1 MKARARILVLLLL
14 ATVLPGSVAWA
25 YEGDHYVLTY
35 YIALHLG
42 YTRRQAYQVA
52 SAAYAIDWD
61 KDTGPMEATA
71 GDAILGATRDAYVF
85 TAHPQIA
92 LIWKNFHAF
101 ADLNEYKDPAKV
113 EATRSAQK
121 AALWNLAVKQRN
133 PGPLIHYTQ
142 DYFSHH
148 DYDNVRGHAV
158 AGHGPDFI
166 GSDVPKARKMVEAT
180 VEVLSRFMREV
191 LGGTPLPVDY
201 NRFWAALDQIAA
213 RNPPPLAANPTNFN
227 PYGGSG
233 TPAFTASYG
242 VVNALIVEDERA
254 GRLPTLPEGWGDAV
268 LPFKWYQFEYDPTA
282 QVSDPFY
289 AVETPR
295 VDLLKAEFET
305 QPIDAN
311 NFKFKLKLSY
321 KLTDFKAFKGGDG
334 LPWLS
339 PLPVYERHLL
349 SDAPTL
355 QRVFKEERGNGEF
368 SSEMELQRSRVE
380 LEKGVTW
387 TPVIFPSGF
396 DSLYKTVTLPVPPE
410 SKIAQDC
417 KALAALAKKLLD
429 AGEVLA
435 ADAVLEEAR
444 NKPCDNLGGS
454 VDAAFGPVK
463 KQLEDAKDKL
473 GTDAL
478 DAMKRCEYEEALEMA
493 LMLQK
498 IDPQSPWLVDNL
510 PTLQPQAEAQK
521 EARALLKEGQ
531 AAIQKK
537 DLDAAISSLERARN
551 VAALPQCMID
561 QIDKLL
567 TTLRDHKAFI
577 KKTGEVEAATAKC
590 DYREAER
597 LIKEI
602 QGLSP
607 RESYVSDWLNA
618 AEPRLKDLLDR
629 ERRAVL
635 LIRQAQATAAQA
647 NTESQTDPVDWTS
660 VQAKLDATF
669 RTLTDADAVA
679 PACLAERKD
688 MEAVRLL
695 LLEINARKTVT
706 IATSMVL
713 LIDAS
718 GSMGDN
724 NKIFQAKVAAKKAAA
739 NASKT
744 TEIAVLSFDGGCD
757 AGSVR
762 IVNGFSTD
770 PTAAMKAI
778 DGIQPGGGTPMY
790 IATGVA
796 TDYAQKYG
804 KGKSRAVVLMSDGG
818 DSCRDKQAAAAAGIR
833 SSNIPVSTIGFD
845 VGNNKQAQDDL
856 NGLSGM
862 TGGRSFSASAAD
874 PREIIRAFNMALLPN
889 LMKDVDL
896 KGGSGPSGAAVQGYY
911 MKAKSLVASQDLGG
925 AILQYQQANKLA
937 PDAPNTH
944 FNLSLLYEA
953 EDQLNPALTHA
964 NNYLR
969 LAPMAVDR
977 GDVELRVANIREEL
991 RKNPR
996 TQLDPNACR
1005 DVYVWA
1011 QGQQEAARKSGNV
1024 TRRQA
1029 VIELLIAAQ
1038 KGDCEAARRLQTAY
1052 REKYP

>member
-1 MKARARILVLLLL
+1 MRARRISLLLLL
-14 ATVLPGSVAWA
+14 AMVFPGAVAWA

-101 ADLNEYKDPAKV
+101 ADLNEAKDPAKV

-133 PGPLIHYTQ
+133 PGPLLHYTQ

-166 GSDVPKARKMVEAT
+166 GSDIPKARKMVEAT
-180 VEVLSRFMREV
+180 VEVLRRFMREV
-191 LGGTPLPVDY
+191 LGGTPRAPDY
-201 NRFWAALDQIAA
+201 TRLWAALDQIAA
-213 RNPPPLAANPTNFN
+213 RNPPPAAVNPTNFN

-233 TPAFTASYG
+233 TPAFSASYG
-242 VVNALIVEDERA
+242 VVTALIAEDERA
-254 GRLPTLPEGWGDAV
+254 GRLRTQPEGWGDAV

-282 QVSDPFY
+282 QVNDPFY
-289 AVETPR
+289 AVETPK
-295 VDLLKAEFET
+295 VDLLKAEFESK
-305 QPIDAN
+305 PIDDN
-311 NFKFKLKLSY
+311 NFSFKLKLSY
-321 KLTDFKAFKGGDG
+321 KLTDFKAFKEGNGSA
-334 LPWLS
+334 WLT
-339 PLPVYERHLL
+339 PLPVYERHQS

-355 QRVFKEERGNGEF
+355 PKVFKVERDNGEF
-368 SSEMELQRSRVE
+368 TSEMELQRSRVE

-387 TPVIFPSGF
+387 TAVIFPSGF
-396 DSLYKTVTLPVPPE
+396 DSLYRTITLPVPPE

-417 KALAALAKKLLD
+417 KALAALAKKLLE
-429 AGEVLA
+429 AGEVVA

-463 KQLEDAKDKL
+463 KQLEDAMDKL
-473 GTDAL
+473 GADAN
-478 DAMKRCEYEEALEMA
+478 DAMNRCEYEEALEMA
-493 LMLQK
+493 RMLQK
-498 IDPQSPWLVDNL
+498 IDPQAPWLTNNL
-510 PTLQPQAEAQK
+510 QTLEVQAEAQK
-521 EARALLKEGQ
+521 DARVILKEGQ
-531 AAIQKK
+531 EAIRKK
-537 DLDAAISSLERARN
+537 DLDAAISSLERARS

-561 QIDKLL
+561 MIDKLL
-567 TTLRDHKAFI
+567 GTLRDHKAFI
-577 KKTGEVEAATAKC
+577 KKTEEVEKATSLC
-590 DYREAER
+590 DYKEAAR
-597 LIKEI
+597 LIGEI
-602 QGLSP
+602 QQINP
-607 RESYVSDWLNA
+607 RESYITDWLAN
-618 AEPRLKDLLDR
+618 AEPRLKDLQDR
-629 ERRAVL
+629 EKRAL
-635 LIRQAQATAAQA
+635 QFIRAAQQSA
-647 NTESQTDPVDWTS
+647 DQADAESKADPVDWVS
-660 VQAKLDATF
+660 VQAKLDAAF
-669 RTLTDADAVA
+669 KALTDADGVA
-679 PACLAERKD
+679 PACMAERKD
-688 MEAVRLL
+688 MEAIRVKLL
-695 LLEINARKTVT
+695 DVGSRKTATV
-706 IATSMVL
+706 ATSLVL

-718 GSMGDN
+718 GSMADN

-762 IVNGFSTD
+762 IVNGFTTD
-770 PTAAMKAI
+770 PNAAMKAI
-778 DGIQPGGGTPMY
+778 EGIQPGGGTPMY

-796 TDYAQKYG
+796 VSYAQKNG
-804 KGKSRAVVLMSDGG
+804 KGTSRAVVLMSDGG

-845 VGNNKQAQDDL
+845 VGNNKQAQDDM

-862 TGGRSFSASAAD
+862 TGGRSYSASAAD
-874 PREIIRAFNMALLPN
+874 PKEIIRAFNMALLPN
-889 LMKDVDL
+889 LMKDIDVR
-896 KGGSGPSGAAVQGYY
+896 GGSGPSGGAVQGYY
-911 MKAKSLVASQDLGG
+911 MKAKSLVASQDLDG
-925 AILQYQQANKLA
+925 AIFQFQQANKLA

-953 EDQLNPALTHA
+953 QDQLNPALTHA

-969 LAPMAVDR
+969 LAPMAADR
-977 GDVELRVANIREEL
+977 GDVQLRIANLTEEL
-991 RKNPR
+991 KNNPR
-996 TQLDPNACR
+996 TNLDPAGCR
-1005 DVYVWA
+1005 DVYTWA
-1011 QGQQEAARKSGNV
+1011 QGQQDAARRSGNV

-1029 VIELLIAAQ
+1029 MIELLIAAQ
-1038 KGDCEAARRLQTAY
+1038 KGDCENARRLQTAY